1 MKSKLIP
8 LTIIAIL
15 FVGGIIALLTPQER
29 QEATQQVSSGTLDYY
44 PDFPSQH
51 ITARN
56 VNVWLPNGYKKGDQC
71 QVIYMHDGQM
81 LFDATTTWNK
91 QEWRVDE
98 VMGELLA
105 TNSIPNTIVV
115 AVDNTDNRLNEYF
128 PNKTINY
135 TPEEITTYGD
145 MTPIGDDYLKFL
157 VEELKPF
164 IDQKYNP
171 LTDREHTFV
180 MGSSMG
186 GLISIYALCEYPEVF
201 GGAICMSTHISLG
214 VLPLEGDNHT
224 WGKAFEEYL
233 NTNLPAANSH
243 LVYMDRGT
251 VGIDEPYAPYQMRAD
266 SLFAAKGWD
275 DAHFTSLVFEGDEH
289 NETCWANRLAQP
301 LTFVLNK

>member
-71 QVIYMHDGQM
+71 QVLYMHDGQM

-105 TNSIPNTIVV
+105 TNSIPNAIVV

-145 MTPIGDDYLKFL
+145 MTPIGDDYL
-157 VEELKPF
+157 
-164 IDQKYNP
+164 
-171 LTDREHTFV
+171 
-180 MGSSMG
+180 
-186 GLISIYALCEYPEVF
+186 
-201 GGAICMSTHISLG
+201 
-214 VLPLEGDNHT
+214 
-224 WGKAFEEYL
+224 
-233 NTNLPAANSH
+233 
-243 LVYMDRGT
+243 
-251 VGIDEPYAPYQMRAD
+251 
-266 SLFAAKGWD
+266 
-275 DAHFTSLVFEGDEH
+275 
-289 NETCWANRLAQP
+289 
-301 LTFVLNK
+301 